1 MNTLQHRVSFLSLLL
16 LSCTLMCEAKVVTST
31 QAATVANSF
40 LSKSMMLREHHNRL
54 QAPSQQT
61 AATPAYHLFTGTDG
75 RGFVIVSG
83 DDVALPIL
91 GYSPDAHVN
100 ADDTLPPA
108 MQELLD
114 DLESQIRQAQDA
126 SAEQTD
132 EVARQWQTATTTPGV
147 LASGNAGNTV
157 VKLATAT
164 WGQGAPFNLQCPLDN
179 GTRSVSGCVATAYAI
194 LMKYY
199 GYPTQGWGTTEAY
212 TTSTK
217 SLNVASRNLNHSY
230 DWNNMPTQYV
240 SGQYTTAQANN
251 VAQLLAD
258 LGATFKMDYTADNSV
273 ALLYQPDLFAH
284 FGFNPGNYERLDNY
298 DMSDWILKI
307 KDELIMKRPVVYRG
321 ADDKSGGHVFL
332 LDGYTD
338 QNYFS
343 VNWGW
348 GGNYNGFFALSALA
362 PGSYNY
368 SSGQQACF
376 DCVPF
381 AEATTAEAVAIV
393 DGNTPCPSLE
403 AAFGM
408 SQAGKAMSIKLV
420 KDTKTDNWITIAE
433 GKVVTL
439 DLNGHAVDTYGGI
452 TVRGKLTVKD
462 NIGYGKI
469 TLRSSN
475 TGVFSNHGEL
485 IIDGGTYENKVAS
498 YTDQDYRRCVWSSAS
513 STTHIKNGTFIAN
526 YHACCFNSNA
536 TIDNGTFTCT
546 GNSAVIANYLKD
558 GKLVINGGTFVNT
571 GEKPSNG
578 SDYRRCLWADFNTP
592 TYINGGKFTCNSTSQ
607 AVCINGNATIN
618 SGSIVNKGTG
628 TGLAASGV
636 TKVNYCQ
643 ISAPTLL
650 RLFDNGSLKCAGG
663 LYSSQVASQFL
674 ADDCQ
679 CTSNTDAE
687 TKAVYP
693 YKVYDPYASPAH
705 QGGKHGDVNGDGTV
719 DVADIGEI
727 IDIMAGKE
735 E

>member
-91 GYSPDAHVN
+91 GYSTDAHVN
-100 ADDTLPPA
+100 ADGTLPPA
-108 MQELLD
+108 MKELLD
-114 DLESQIRQAQDA
+114 DLESQILQAQDA
-126 SAEQTD
+126 GAEQTD
-132 EVARQWQTATTTPGV
+132 EVARLWQAAATTPV
-147 LASGNAGNTV
+147 ASAAGNTV

-179 GTRSVSGCVATAYAI
+179 GTRCVSGCVATAYAI
-194 LMKYY
+194 MMKYY
-199 GYPTQGWGTTEAY
+199 SYPTQGQGTTEAY

-217 SLNVASRNLNHSY
+217 SLNVAARNLNHSY
-230 DWNNMPTQYV
+230 NWSNMPTQYV
-240 SGQYTTAQANN
+240 SGQYTTTQANN
-251 VAQLLAD
+251 VAQLMAD
-258 LGATFKMDYTADNSV
+258 LGAVLKMDYTADNSV
-273 ALLYQPDLFAH
+273 AALYQPDLFAH
-284 FGFNPGNYERLDNY
+284 FGFNPGNYERLDDY

-307 KDELIMKRPVVYRG
+307 KDELIMKRPVIYRG
-321 ADDKSGGHVFL
+321 ADGTSGGHVFL

-348 GGNYNGFFALSALA
+348 GGNYNGFFALSALT

-381 AEATTAEAVAIV
+381 AEATTAETVAIV

-420 KDTKTDNWITIAE
+420 KDTKTDNWVTIAE

-452 TVRGKLTVKD
+452 SVRGKLTVKD
-462 NIGYGKI
+462 NIGGGKI

-475 TGVFSNHGEL
+475 TGVFSNYGEL
-485 IIDGGTYENKVAS
+485 IIEGGTYENKVAS
-498 YTDQDYRRCVWSSAS
+498 YTDTDYRRCIWSSEA
-513 STTHIKNGTFIAN
+513 STTHIKNGTFTASN
-526 YHACCFNSNA
+526 HVCCFNGNA
-536 TIDNGTFTCT
+536 TIDNGSFTGT
-546 GNSAVIANYLKD
+546 GNAAVISKYKTES
-558 GKLVINGGTFVNT
+558 KLVINGGTFAQT
-571 GEKPSNG
+571 GEKPSSG
-578 SDYRRCLWADFNTP
+578 TDYRRCLWTEAGSH
-592 TYINGGKFTCNSTSQ
+592 TYINGGKFTCNSGTQ
-607 AVCINGNATIN
+607 AVCINGNALIN
-618 SGSIVNKGTG
+618 SGSIVNKGSG
-628 TGLAASGV
+628 TGLASSGEV
-636 TKVNYCQ
+636 KVNYCQ
-643 ISAPTLL
+643 ISASTLL
-650 RLFDNGSLKCAGG
+650 RLYDNGTLKCAGG
-663 LYSSQVASQFL
+663 LYSNQVTSQFL
-674 ADDCQ
+674 AEDCQ

-693 YKVYDPYASPAH
+693 YKVYDPYASPAY
-705 QGGKHGDVNGDGTV
+705 QIGKRGDVNEDGTV
-719 DVADIGEI
+719 DVADIADI